1 MKDSF
6 EFDDR
11 YIITLSGIGFSG
23 YVYSSKND
31 EVWKLV
37 HNNSDIYAQ
46 KVSVFSNHR
55 CDAVCLKDDNGK
67 WKNVTMHTIRME
79 YRKFIIS
86 KNG

>member
-46 KVSVFSNHR
+46 KVSVFFHHGS
-55 CDAVCLKDDNGK
+55 DEVCLKDDHGK
-67 WKNVTMHTIRME
+67 WKNVSMHAIRME